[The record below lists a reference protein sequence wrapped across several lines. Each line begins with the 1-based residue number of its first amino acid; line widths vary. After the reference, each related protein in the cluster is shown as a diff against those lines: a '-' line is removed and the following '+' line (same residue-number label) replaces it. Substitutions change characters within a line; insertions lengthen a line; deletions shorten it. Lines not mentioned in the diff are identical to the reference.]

1 MGAPIK
7 VNEAI
12 NKTNQTEVITSG
24 LFFSSVHTEILSQVN
39 QTKTNNI
46 ELTNYGKTLITN
58 ITLLKNISL
67 AKITI
72 PTSLAGKASKDIT
85 LTIFSEYPTFIN
97 DTIVLGYIE
106 KETEFNISIP
116 IQIYIVKENETK
128 VPEVDEESCSDFNG
142 EICDG
147 SCDGESKFTSDGFCC
162 IGTCVAFSTPPKKDN
177 GSGGISYGLLIG
189 LLIFFVLG
197 IVGYGVYKKY
207 GKTKPE
213 SPDEKLDTS
222 KKKYEKRVKG
232 AVSRH

>member
-177 GSGGISYGLLIG
+177 RSGGISYGLLIG